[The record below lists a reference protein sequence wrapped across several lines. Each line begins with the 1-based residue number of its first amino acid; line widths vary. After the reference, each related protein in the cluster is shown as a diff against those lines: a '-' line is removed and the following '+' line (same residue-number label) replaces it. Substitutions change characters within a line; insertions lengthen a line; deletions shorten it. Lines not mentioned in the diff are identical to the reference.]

1 MTTNTS
7 LIDPGEVDSKS
18 PLKKSTVAWA
28 IGLLV
33 GLALLGIYGPK
44 WISTVPATAEAPK
57 TSSQP
62 SGSAAQIE
70 AEAARAAG
78 NQAARDRAAQEAAA
92 NHARDTQQSPT
103 SAASASAR
111 ATPSKGGVTPTSNSV
126 ALPQA
131 DPAAAAEIE
140 AAART
145 SKSLVVD
152 ASPAMDALK
161 KGTSAVSPGAVNANS
176 DPSVDS
182 AAFQAALAGGAGQ
195 QRSPG
200 ADRLNALLSAQGE
213 AGAARDPNR
222 DWVKEF
228 AGRKPSAAIQPTLPG
243 TQYTLIQGKVI
254 PAVLGK
260 SLNSDLPGD
269 ITAFTT
275 TDIYDSISG
284 QWLLIPKG
292 SQLVGEY
299 ANAPKAGQVRLMFA
313 FSRIVLPN
321 GMSFA
326 LPGNKGQDG
335 SGMSGLEGDVNN
347 HYLKRFAS
355 AFFVAVLAQKYD
367 NQQVSGTV
375 IQPAGPQTAVG
386 QVLAEIAKSDLN
398 RNRDIPPTITIPSGT
413 RINVQVAADM
423 EFPHAYPTKR

>member
-18 PLKKSTVAWA
+18 PLKKSTIAWA
-28 IGLLV
+28 VGLLV

-44 WISTVPATAEAPK
+44 WISTAPAQAEAPK
-57 TSSQP
+57 SSAQP
-62 SGSAAQIE
+62 TGSAAQID
-70 AEAARAAG
+70 AEAASAG
-78 NQAARDRAAQEAAA
+78 AQAARDRAAREAD
-92 NHARDTQQSPT
+92 ARRAPDTSQAPS
-103 SAASASAR
+103 SAASDSGRPTAAAVR
-111 ATPSKGGVTPTSNSV
+111 PSNNAVT
-126 ALPQA
+126 LPQA
-131 DPAAAAEIE
+131 DPSAAAEIE

-145 SKSLVVD
+145 SRSLVVD
-152 ASPAMDALK
+152 ASPALDAFK
-161 KGTSAVSPGAVNANS
+161 KGATGASAGAAS
-176 DPSVDS
+176 QTESVPDAVALQTALG
-182 AAFQAALAGGAGQ
+182 AATGQ
-195 QRSPG
+195 QRNAG
-200 ADRLNALLSAQGE
+200 ADRLNALLAAQGA
-213 AGAARDPNR
+213 AGVARDPNR
-222 DWVKEF
+222 DWVKDY
-228 AGRKPSAAIQPTLPG
+228 AGLKPSAAIQPTLPG
-243 TQYTLIQGKVI
+243 SPYTLIQGKVI

-284 QWLLIPKG
+284 QSLLIPKG

-299 ANAPKAGQVRLMFA
+299 ANAPRPGQVRLMFA

-347 HYLKRFAS
+347 HYFKRFAS

-386 QVLAEIAKSDLN
+386 QVLTEIAKSDLN

-423 EFPHAYPTKR
+423 EFPHAYPSIR